1 MLNGTEGP
9 SDNSILY
16 MITVRK
22 ELSMLNGTEGPSDN
36 TILYIITNC
45 LVIQIEATI
54 VPDTCLQ

>member
-1 MLNGTEGP
+1 MAYGTEGP

-36 TILYIITNC
+36 SILYMITKC
-45 LVIQIEATI
+45 FVIQVEATI